1 MHRDPSDL
9 GSVILFRII
18 PKERTLDQH
27 ERKNRRKSAFSLY
40 CSAKQLKC
48 NLRILAFAPT
58 KPPFHLLGFPFRR
71 SLEATFLVSRV
82 LGSLSTRVFETRT
95 ATGSELFS
103 LLTCFYTTTFT
114 LLSIFAPLQMISI
127 KIWETPLSWHAKCS
141 LPVAVRVSKTRV
153 LKLPINTPITPTEN
167 DVAPKTIG
175 GTQASPVAFC

>member
-114 LLSIFAPLQMISI
+114 LLSIFGPLQMISI
-127 KIWETPLSWHAKCS
+127 KSGRHHCPGTRNVLFRLPSASQKRACLSSLLTLRLPQRRMMWHRRRSVEPK
-141 LPVAVRVSKTRV
+141 RV
-153 LKLPINTPITPTEN
+153 L
-167 DVAPKTIG
+167 
-175 GTQASPVAFC
+175 